1 MGKLSYI
8 RERLKLKKIT
18 SKSSVVKIGFMVAL
32 VAASGPASIVSVA
45 NADRYQEQINELRQ
59 KNQETSAEQTSLQL
73 KEENLAKAIADLRGN
88 IASIEAQISKNKS
101 KNAALEKSIRNLERD
116 IEAERETLGINIR
129 QMYLDDQMTTIE
141 KLASSKNLSEYVD
154 KEQYRV
160 AVQSKVQESM
170 SAIAALKEK
179 QESQKTAIEKLV
191 KDQEGMQKELASQRK
206 ENERLIK
213 INRGQ
218 QSEYASE
225 VRENNS
231 RIAELRRQQAIEN
244 QRHFIS
250 QTTTASAPS
259 NSSSNNSSSSSNS
272 TPARSQSSSGGSSQ
286 PIGYG
291 RNYPWANVAFPNSM
305 PDPWGMYKRQC
316 VSYTAWRVAS
326 SGRHMPYWGGRG
338 NAKLWAN
345 NARRAGI
352 PVDYTPRVGSIAV
365 STAGTY
371 GHVMYVEA
379 VHGDGTITIS
389 DYNAGW
395 DGRYREGRRTTTG
408 LQFVH
413 FR

>member
-218 QSEYASE
+218 QNEYASE

-272 TPARSQSSSGGSSQ
+272 TGEQ
-286 PIGYG
+286 P
-291 RNYPWANVAFPNSM
+291 
-305 PDPWGMYKRQC
+305 K
-316 VSYTAWRVAS
+316 
-326 SGRHMPYWGGRG
+326 
-338 NAKLWAN
+338 
-345 NARRAGI
+345 
-352 PVDYTPRVGSIAV
+352 
-365 STAGTY
+365 
-371 GHVMYVEA
+371 
-379 VHGDGTITIS
+379 
-389 DYNAGW
+389 
-395 DGRYREGRRTTTG
+395 
-408 LQFVH
+408 
-413 FR
+413 